1 MFCDPLPLQLLSKIH
16 FFSNFWHGVD
26 LPPSYLDNVFKYTVF
41 FFDGTPKQACMHNM
55 VLGDLN
61 CHFLIQTHF
70 TSIIENFFN
79 DLDFIIYW
87 ENQVQAEDN
96 LIHTVDYTY
105 HQVQNGESFV
115 FCK

>member
-1 MFCDPLPLQLLSKIH
+1 
-16 FFSNFWHGVD
+16 
-26 LPPSYLDNVFKYTVF
+26 
-41 FFDGTPKQACMHNM
+41 MHNM

-96 LIHTVDYTY
+96 LIRTVDFTY

-115 FCK
+115 STIDHFVSNNLYIKRYVSQSVSQ